1 MRLGFGVTGV
11 GNCSLIRS
19 SSRVSVNFA
28 ADIFGL
34 RSPVIWIFAAK
45 FGVSGRVENLNSM
58 HGGLDSWRVSA
69 DTEGPNSQYRVT
81 EKPNKS
87 LFGFFLHVISPKD
100 AS

>member
-19 SSRVSVNFA
+19 SSRGSVNFRGRYCWVETA
-28 ADIFGL
+28 RDLDICGQ
-34 RSPVIWIFAAK
+34 IWGEWSRRKSK
-45 FGVSGRVENLNSM
+45 FDSR
-58 HGGLDSWRVSA
+58 GLDSWRVSA
-69 DTEGPNSQYRVT
+69 DTEGSNSQYRVT